1 MDGELG
7 YCKTDDDLPALSD
20 ERQGFDTA
28 GQAKGWDQWRKGYGR
43 VAHCRCEPFGH
54 WTFAKAVRDT
64 GPLWQLRF
72 DLGFLTSRE
81 RKPKKQLEGHNV
93 KAKMLVLGLLVSAC
107 DIPSNAVVSDFNGVS
122 VKITASILSTNA
134 EAETQAEA
142 ERICAKGGKLNAER
156 VSQRSLPDY
165 AVEYLF
171 ICS

>member
-1 MDGELG
+1 M
-7 YCKTDDDLPALSD
+7 
-20 ERQGFDTA
+20 
-28 GQAKGWDQWRKGYGR
+28 
-43 VAHCRCEPFGH
+43 
-54 WTFAKAVRDT
+54 
-64 GPLWQLRF
+64 
-72 DLGFLTSRE
+72 
-81 RKPKKQLEGHNV
+81 PKKQLEGHNV